1 MLLRLTRKCT
11 EASGKPEEAA
21 PSCGYCHSSSPMEDN
36 GLEGS
41 NLAVRAGDECGEK
54 EKNRSTSSFVCT
66 RAQQG
71 KAEASIGAIQENILY
86 LSWRRWRLKRV
97 RWNRTESLLK
107 FCPEKE
113 KQSN

>member
-1 MLLRLTRKCT
+1 M
-11 EASGKPEEAA
+11 
-21 PSCGYCHSSSPMEDN
+21 N
-36 GLEGS
+36 
-41 NLAVRAGDECGEK
+41 VEK
-54 EKNRSTSSFVCT
+54 ERKADPSPHLPALGHSKGKQKC
-66 RAQQG
+66 QQ
-71 KAEASIGAIQENILY
+71 ELFNENILY

>member
-1 MLLRLTRKCT
+1 MLLRLTWST
-11 EASGKPEEAA
+11 EASGKLEEAA

-71 KAEASIGAIQENILY
+71 KAEVSIGAVQENILY
-86 LSWRRWRLKRV
+86 LSEEMEAKKDKMEQ
-97 RWNRTESLLK
+97 NRIPSKVL
-107 FCPEKE
+107 
-113 KQSN
+113 S